1 MLIKILTILSIIGI
15 VISIMAIFIKTMSF
29 IALGIANAIC
39 NKYIDIHISYKIPFF
54 ILLISV
60 TTLACI
66 IVL

>member
-15 VISIMAIFIKTMSF
+15 VISITSILIKGMDF
-29 IALGIANAIC
+29 IAVGIANAIHK
-39 NKYIDIHISYKIPFF
+39 NPGDVKVNYVIPFS